1 MKVSHFLLMLFGLTP
16 IAAVETVLAGVLIS
30 VFVDPSMAGSGFGPV
45 ILCVVGILGLTVLTH
60 WIRYGEDAFS
70 SPIFMVIDIPF
81 AIIRLPLQLISVI
94 LGIIS
99 FFNGSLEVDPKNY
112 PEMERDGFL
121 GVLFIHFLQIE
132 PPSAYT
138 SAVNDAYFRDR
149 EPSDD
154 PHEYKWE
161 NFRYQLKLWF
171 VTLLHSGIY
180 IPLILWMITDEGMK
194 ALGFFIF
201 PIFILIAVVYFL
213 SCFKGAEMRAITT
226 HDEYYDRT
234 STRHTYYEYSEEQDR
249 YLKTGDYTI
258 GPGWRSIISVP
269 FLLFLVTGVL
279 WIIPQTIAVII
290 ALVTPPNAPILPC
303 RRKDVDIRSLGLLD
317 RILLLLFGFF
327 IDN

>member
-1 MKVSHFLLMLFGLTP
+1 MLFVLTP
-16 IAAVETVLAGVLIS
+16 IAAVETVLAGLLIS
-30 VFVDPSMAGSGFGPV
+30 VFVDPAMAAQGFGPV
-45 ILCVVGILGLTVLTH
+45 ILCVVGIVGLTVLTH

-70 SPIFMVIDIPF
+70 SPIAMVLDIPF

-99 FFNGSLEVDPKNY
+99 FFNSDLEVDPKNY
-112 PEMERDGFL
+112 PEMEQDGFF

-132 PPSAYT
+132 PPSFY
-138 SAVNDAYFRDR
+138 SRAVNDAYFRDL

-154 PHEYKWE
+154 PREYKWE
-161 NFRYQLKLWF
+161 NFRFQLKLWF
-171 VTLLHSGIY
+171 VTLLHSGLY
-180 IPLILWMITDEGMK
+180 IPLILWMITEEGMNT
-194 ALGFFIF
+194 LGLFIF
-201 PIFILIAVVYFL
+201 PIFIIIPVVYFL
-213 SCFKGAEMRAITT
+213 SCLKGAEMRAITT

-234 STRHTYYEYSEEQDR
+234 STTHSYYEYSEEQNR
-249 YLKTGDYTI
+249 YLKTYETTI

-269 FLLFLVTGVL
+269 FLLFLITGVL